1 MREPFG
7 GLAGCRVSLINKQP
21 SWIAM
26 ATQHNEK
33 PALPMPRNWRDAV
46 PNDRLGH
53 LVKDAARAM
62 ARGLQIRLMEHSV
75 SYGYW
80 PFLRILWERE
90 GLTQRDLAELAGLRE
105 PTAYNA
111 LQQMEKL
118 GYITRRKL
126 PGNMRNICVYLTPSG
141 KALQKQLIPLAED
154 LHEVAVR
161 GIADKDLAIVRKA
174 LQTMVRNL
182 EEDELE
188 ANRLMPPSRK
198 IV

>member
-1 MREPFG
+1 MPNDKYE
-7 GLAGCRVSLINKQP
+7 QP
-21 SWIAM
+21 A
-26 ATQHNEK
+26 
-33 PALPMPRNWRDAV
+33 PPLPSNWRDAV

-75 SYGYW
+75 SIGYW

-126 PGNMRNICVYLTPSG
+126 PGNMRNICVFLTPKG
-141 KALQKQLIPLAED
+141 KALQKSLIPLAED
-154 LHEVAVR
+154 LHEVAIR
-161 GIADKDLAIVRKA
+161 GINDKDLAVVRKA
-174 LQTMVRNL
+174 LQRIVKNL
-182 EEDELE
+182 EEDEIE
-188 ANRLMPPSRK
+188 SNRLMPPSRK
-198 IV
+198 VV

>member
-1 MREPFG
+1 MTTSH
-7 GLAGCRVSLINKQP
+7 CD
-21 SWIAM
+21 
-26 ATQHNEK
+26 K
-33 PALPMPRNWRDAV
+33 PAQRLPLNWRDAV
-46 PNDRLGH
+46 PDDRLAH

-62 ARGLQIRLMEHSV
+62 DRGLQIRLTDYSV

-111 LQQMEKL
+111 LQQMDKL
-118 GYITRRKL
+118 GYIVRRKL
-126 PGNMRNICVYLTPSG
+126 PGNLRNICVYLTPAG
-141 KALQKQLIPLAED
+141 RALQERLIPLAED

-161 GIADKDLAIVRKA
+161 GIAVEELAIVRKA
-174 LQTMVRNL
+174 LQIIARNL
-182 EEDELE
+182 KDDELE
-188 ANRLMPPSRK
+188 SHRLMPPSRR